1 MCYGAK
7 QKTLPEMDVVIVEY
21 MKKDPTVSVKGGREG
36 KHHNIDNALFSDF
49 VVLQVC
55 MKIK

>member
-1 MCYGAK
+1 
-7 QKTLPEMDVVIVEY
+7 MDVVIVEY